1 MRVNIGDLLADRR
14 AVRVVAFS
22 ESIESPGEET
32 TLLEPVQGEL
42 VLTGTGR
49 TVSLTG
55 RMQTAVSLVC
65 GACLT
70 RYRQPL
76 EFTVAEEFGRI
87 PAPAV
92 ASRGEAVLGP
102 EDFVVPI
109 GPDGRVDVTEVVRQ
123 HLVLAIPFAPR
134 CRDGCRGLCARCG
147 ADLNLGPCACATE

>member
-1 MRVNIGDLLADRR
+1 MRVNIGDLLADCR
-14 AVRVVAFS
+14 AVRAVAFS
-22 ESIESPGEET
+22 ESIESPGEGT

-42 VLTGTGR
+42 VLIGTGR

-55 RMQTAVSLVC
+55 RMHTAVSLVC

-70 RYRQPL
+70 RCRQPL

-92 ASRGEAVLGP
+92 ASRGEAVLRP

-109 GPDGRVDVTEVVRQ
+109 GPDGMVDLTEVVRQ

-134 CRDGCRGLCARCG
+134 CRDGCRGLCAGCG